1 MSKLIKSCT
10 SSILPHDLAA
20 NRSIL
25 ARLFS
30 CIFVTVLYCVAL
42 FRLLIVVFIYV
53 FRFWFLLRSFHL
65 SGPCTSVFKPDLL
78 CYERNRNGV
87 TQLCQFK
94 QPSQARKLRRLIRGK
109 EDKPI
114 VMKWLRENMPRWTQF
129 KLASFE
135 RLRNWENFRIVQ
147 FIATALKS
155 VLKWVKSQ
163 RWLCME
169 YL

>member
-1 MSKLIKSCT
+1 MIWRPTEAFYPVSFPVSSSLFFTALLFSSGVFSLSFSFT
-10 SSILPHDLAA
+10 SFASDSFCALFIFLV
-20 NRSIL
+20 L
-25 ARLFS
+25 ARLFLNQTYY
-30 CIFVTVLYCVAL
+30 VTREMEKAL
-42 FRLLIVVFIYV
+42 RNFAN
-53 FRFWFLLRSFHL
+53 S
-65 SGPCTSVFKPDLL
+65 SG
-78 CYERNRNGV
+78 
-87 TQLCQFK
+87 
-94 QPSQARKLRRLIRGK
+94 QARILRRLIRGK